1 MRNAYERGAGQSWWA
16 GRHSWLWKS
25 SRIRVIV
32 FDLEWLRL
40 QLDKRL
46 AVKLADALK
55 QVVAVS
61 ATQTDHPKQQPRS
74 SAEWLTLV
82 DVQRMFQVSRSTVY
96 RWTNEDGMPVRRVGG
111 VVRLP
116 ADKVREWAEKH
127 SITMPV
133 PDGTPA
139 G

>member
-1 MRNAYERGAGQSWWA
+1 MTFGKPAWQITA
-16 GRHSWLWKS
+16 GRLSAGD
-25 SRIRVIV
+25 RRT
-32 FDLEWLRL
+32 
-40 QLDKRL
+40 
-46 AVKLADALK
+46 DAT
-55 QVVAVS
+55 VAGS
-61 ATQTDHPKQQPRS
+61 GIQTEHPKQQPS
-74 SAEWLTLV
+74 HSAEWLTLG

-116 ADKVREWAEKH
+116 ADKVREWAGKH
-127 SITMPV
+127 LITMPV